1 MQRQAAEM
9 ADLRVSLTQI
19 LSPKPTNAS
28 GRSKAF
34 SSATQP
40 ARTAPRRPS
49 DTSGKGNGAGV
60 NSSND
65 TCSASSDWP
74 PEAWSPPTSM
84 MNPHGT
90 DSNPSSNKDTQA
102 NGFTFG
108 GGGDKSSGPT
118 PTGEG
123 HDSSAR
129 SPAMSPPAS
138 AQALDALSLIAKAM
152 SHSQVPR
159 GGQED
164 HSNHNSTVEE
174 SGPQGRATKK
184 QPTGPPPQQPSDRP
198 PISGNSPPGTIPPA
212 AFDISSS
219 TTGKPTN
226 APTTGS
232 KSHPSSSSSSS
243 SQREAKAAAAAR
255 AAAKAG
261 AEAAAAAAHN
271 QPSSSFYPIHPD
283 DSARPAKHEGQRRKL
298 AANETQSSSS
308 YDNNNRRAPGNL
320 TNDLAGEATPLEE
333 VRAGLP
339 RSWNEANEEQSS
351 PGNATAATYFA
362 DMDVGASMDVHH
374 DSSDQSHA
382 ATENEAT
389 GEAAR
394 LNEAVKHYQRRA
406 PSVRYKHT
414 CALQTIC
421 CCCNCLCCRLL

>member
-74 PEAWSPPTSM
+74 PEAWSPPTSV

-164 HSNHNSTVEE
+164 HSNHNSTE
-174 SGPQGRATKK
+174 
-184 QPTGPPPQQPSDRP
+184 
-198 PISGNSPPGTIPPA
+198 
-212 AFDISSS
+212 
-219 TTGKPTN
+219 
-226 APTTGS
+226 
-232 KSHPSSSSSSS
+232 
-243 SQREAKAAAAAR
+243 
-255 AAAKAG
+255 
-261 AEAAAAAAHN
+261 
-271 QPSSSFYPIHPD
+271 
-283 DSARPAKHEGQRRKL
+283 RK
-298 AANETQSSSS
+298 
-308 YDNNNRRAPGNL
+308 
-320 TNDLAGEATPLEE
+320 
-333 VRAGLP
+333 
-339 RSWNEANEEQSS
+339 
-351 PGNATAATYFA
+351 
-362 DMDVGASMDVHH
+362 
-374 DSSDQSHA
+374 
-382 ATENEAT
+382 
-389 GEAAR
+389 
-394 LNEAVKHYQRRA
+394 
-406 PSVRYKHT
+406 
-414 CALQTIC
+414 
-421 CCCNCLCCRLL
+421 